1 LRNFLFA
8 SLAISITACQPEPPP
23 FDESLALVEVMVHVI
38 EPAAE
43 VYWDS
48 VGIVLDAEGTHEIA
62 PSNSSEWLAVE
73 NAAAT
78 LIEAGNILLTPARQP
93 GDPRWIEMA
102 RALSA
107 AGVEALAA
115 ADARDTDAVFEAG
128 GNVYLACA
136 NCHAAFAPALLPA
149 NFLPEE

>member
-1 LRNFLFA
+1 
-8 SLAISITACQPEPPP
+8 
-23 FDESLALVEVMVHVI
+23 MVHVI

-48 VGIVLDAEGTHEIA
+48 VGIVMDAEGTHEIA
-62 PSNSSEWLAVE
+62 PANSSEWLAVQ

-78 LIEAGNILLTPARQP
+78 VIEAGNVLMIPARRRD
-93 GDPRWIEMA
+93 DPRWIEMA
-102 RALSA
+102 RALSS

-128 GNVYLACA
+128 GNMYLACA
-136 NCHAAFAPALLPA
+136 NCHAAFAPALLPT
-149 NFLPEE
+149 NYSPEE